1 MTKRAVE
8 AFASERDVALDVLRS
23 LSDAEWDA
31 PSGCEG
37 WSVKDVV
44 IHMSSTLQLVADA
57 ENAEFPDPSLP
68 AEEGI
73 DKVVASRRGMSNAEV
88 LALYADVSEK
98 AEASINGLQL
108 DGIADTELPMG
119 DLGTHPMHMLANAF
133 AFDLYTHLRVDLVPP
148 RGPLDR
154 SLPEVQPVVLD
165 ATLEWLLAGLP
176 QMCTEALRPQV
187 TKPLV
192 LELTGP
198 GAGTWTIAPTDDQS
212 RACVVTEGA
221 AADAAATVVSS
232 APDFVQWSTKRT
244 DWRDSVTIEGDE
256 KLAGGVLDAI
266 NLI

>member
-221 AADAAATVVSS
+221 AA
-232 APDFVQWSTKRT
+232 
-244 DWRDSVTIEGDE
+244 E
-256 KLAGGVLDAI
+256 LAGGVLDAI